1 MLTYILLGIAVVVL
15 LLVVGL
21 IIVVAMQPADFRIT
35 RKLAMGAPAA
45 AIFPHVNELAKWR
58 AWSPWEK
65 LDPDLKRTYEGPP
78 AGEGA
83 KYAWVG
89 NPQVGEGRMTITES
103 RPSSL
108 VRIKLEFLKPFQ
120 ATNSSEFV
128 FAPNGNGTLVTWN
141 MQGRNN
147 FMAKA
152 FHLLMNMDKLV
163 GKDFEKG
170 LNELKS
176 IVEAKG

>member
-1 MLTYILLGIAVVVL
+1 
-15 LLVVGL
+15 
-21 IIVVAMQPADFRIT
+21 
-35 RKLAMGAPAA
+35 
-45 AIFPHVNELAKWR
+45 
-58 AWSPWEK
+58 
-65 LDPDLKRTYEGPP
+65 
-78 AGEGA
+78 
-83 KYAWVG
+83 
-89 NPQVGEGRMTITES
+89 
-103 RPSSL
+103 
-108 VRIKLEFLKPFQ
+108 
-120 ATNSSEFV
+120 
-128 FAPNGNGTLVTWN
+128 

>member
-1 MLTYILLGIAVVVL
+1 MLTYIVLGVVVAFA

-21 IIVVAMQPADFRIT
+21 TIVVALQPADFRIT
-35 RKLAMGAPAA
+35 RRLAMAAPAA

-83 KYAWVG
+83 KYSWTG

-103 RPSSL
+103 RPNSL
-108 VRIKLEFLKPFQ
+108 VRIKLEFIKPFQ

-128 FAPNGNGTLVTWN
+128 FEPNGNGTVVTWN

-147 FMAKA
+147 FTAKA

-170 LNELKS
+170 LNDLKS
-176 IVEAKG
+176 IAEAKS